1 MSTKELIDKQMAEFA
16 AKLDAMPDA
25 EQNPTAT
32 VYDAYGLPMAQ
43 VVANREP
50 TPLDGFPTRYRDQG
64 SPTGERWLAEYAK
77 AKAMTEAGGI
87 VMFYGLRGTGKSRMA
102 YEVAKNANLPKRM
115 FPASTRTSFTKT
127 RPAIYRSAMRIFIDL
142 RDTYRR
148 DSETSEK
155 ELMDAYAG
163 AALLV
168 IDEAQERGET
178 DFENRKLT
186 AIVDA
191 RYADARPTIII
202 GNYTRQ
208 QFAENLSDS
217 IIDRVRENGGGINF
231 DWESYRKTTN
241 Q

>member
-1 MSTKELIDKQMAEFA
+1 MSIKELIDKQMAEFA
-16 AKLDAMPDA
+16 ASIGEEYPADTH
-25 EQNPTAT
+25 PTA
-32 VYDAYGLPMAQ
+32 YACDATGAIVAQ
-43 VVANREP
+43 ITTNREP
-50 TPLDGFPTRYRDQG
+50 TPLDGFPTRYHGQ
-64 SPTGERWLAEYAK
+64 SEPTGERWIAEYEK
-77 AKAMTEAGGI
+77 ALRMVEAAGI

-115 FPASTRTSFTKT
+115 FPSSTRTSFTKT

-155 ELMDAYAG
+155 KLMDTYAG

-186 AIVDA
+186 AIIDA

-208 QFAENLSDS
+208 QFAANLSDS

-231 DWESYRKTTN
+231 DWESYRK
-241 Q
+241 QP

>member
-1 MSTKELIDKQMAEFA
+1 MIDNQMEEFA
-16 AKLDAMPDA
+16 AKLDAMP
-25 EQNPTAT
+25 ETRECPTAL
-32 VYDAYGLPMAQ
+32 VMDARGMMVAQ

-50 TPLDGFPTRYRDQG
+50 TPLDGFPTRYHGQ
-64 SPTGERWLAEYAK
+64 PEPAGERWLAEYEK
-77 AKAMTEAGGI
+77 ALRMVEVGGI

-102 YEVAKNANLPKRM
+102 YEIANKANLPKRM

-155 ELMDAYAG
+155 QLMDAYAG

-208 QFAENLSDS
+208 QFAENMSDS

-231 DWESYRKTTN
+231 DWESYRKQPN